1 MQAAQRASSV
11 LKGTSPK
18 DVGVTE
24 IPQGFIYDYK
34 QLEFFHV
41 NPDKIGSKGTVVNE
55 PYWEKYKLLFILLYP
70 SILALLIAS
79 IVWLMRVNRREAKRR
94 VQAQT
99 RLLVQN
105 KMVEQRNEF
114 DNVFH
119 SIRDGV
125 ITYDTDLHIHF
136 TNRSLLQMLHL
147 PFDIGGRVYEG
158 MMAGSI
164 FKIYHNGQDILHKM
178 LKEVARCLYER
189 ST

>member
-1 MQAAQRASSV
+1 M
-11 LKGTSPK
+11 
-18 DVGVTE
+18 
-24 IPQGFIYDYK
+24 
-34 QLEFFHV
+34 
-41 NPDKIGSKGTVVNE
+41 
-55 PYWEKYKLLFILLYP
+55 
-70 SILALLIAS
+70 
-79 IVWLMRVNRREAKRR
+79 
-94 VQAQT
+94 
-99 RLLVQN
+99 
-105 KMVEQRNEF
+105 EQRNEF

-178 LKEVARCLYER
+178 LKEVAKTGKSVMIPQGAFMPHTLDC
-189 ST
+189 